1 MKEALMKF
9 TLISDRVYLPGEG
22 FVPAQLTIQNQA
34 IVGVSKKLSAKAD
47 VDARGLWV
55 WPGLIDPHTHIGIDE
70 MEVGTGMGDTNEAGM
85 PIAAELRASDGIF
98 PRDPAIIDARNA
110 GVTSAAVFPGSAN
123 IIGGLGVAVS
133 LDGRTV
139 DEMRLKEPVGLKM
152 AFGENIRNVGQA
164 TKKGPV
170 TRMGAAAMLRA
181 ILIKAQCYLEKLE
194 KSATPPKG
202 DKKKKATPPEPPERN
217 LQLEAIA
224 GLLKGE
230 YIARI
235 HAHRDDDMMTAVRIA
250 EEFKFPYT
258 IEHASSAHRIM
269 DILASRRI
277 HLTIGPTKS
286 PRRKIE
292 CVDKTFDTVRQAW
305 KAGVPFSITTDH
317 PVITLDQLPVIGA
330 QIVQAG
336 VPDTVVLDAMT
347 AGAADVLG
355 IGGMTGRL
363 KKGLLADLVISQA
376 HPFEIAGQRIVGVF
390 IRGQRVYSA

>member
-1 MKEALMKF
+1 MKF

-22 FVPAQLTIQNQA
+22 FRPAALTINNKQ
-34 IVGVSKKLSAKAD
+34 IVAVTKKMPKTAD
-47 VDARGLWV
+47 IDARGLWV

-70 MEVGTGMGDTNEAGM
+70 MEVGQGMGDTNEMGM

-110 GVTSAAVFPGSAN
+110 GVTSVAVFPGSAN
-123 IIGGLGVAVS
+123 IIGGLGIAIS
-133 LDGRTV
+133 LDGRIV

-152 AFGENIRNVGQA
+152 AFGENIRNVGAA

-170 TRMGAAAMLRA
+170 TRMGASALLRST
-181 ILIKAQCYLEKLE
+181 LIKAQAYLEKLE
-194 KSATPPKG
+194 KAAVIPTGKEKN
-202 DKKKKATPPEPPERN
+202 DTKPPEPPERN

-235 HAHRDDDMMTAVRIA
+235 HAHRDDDMMAAVRIA

-269 DILASRRI
+269 DIMAERNI

-292 CVDKTFDTVRQAW
+292 TVDKTFDTVRQAW
-305 KAGVPFSITTDH
+305 EAGVPFSITTDH
-317 PVITLDQLPVIGA
+317 PVITLDQLPIIGA

-347 AGAADVLG
+347 AGAADILG
-355 IGGMTGRL
+355 IGNLTGRL
-363 KKGLLADLVISQA
+363 KKGLLADFVISQA
-376 HPFEIAGQRIVGVF
+376 HPFEVAGQRIIGVF
-390 IRGQRVYSA
+390 IRGQQVYSA